1 MLSIAKN
8 FMLYC
13 RLIYLLSMLYVRLTI
28 KVKVGTPE
36 SFKVGRYPHKIAGS
50 SHLNGLYCIKEYFGS
65 VQFPY
70 KIKVE

>member
-1 MLSIAKN
+1 
-8 FMLYC
+8 
-13 RLIYLLSMLYVRLTI
+13 MLYVRLTI

-36 SFKVGRYPHKIAGS
+36 SFKVGRYPHKITGS